1 MPPRPGYIDRR
12 SGVNRTRL
20 RTTVCAFGD
29 GAFDVDTERADV
41 GIGPYGVRSAGVRA
55 HGRIYNPPLRT
66 RFWSSRRGGL
76 YGRPKPPL
84 GDQGEVARSAGGD

>member
-1 MPPRPGYIDRR
+1 MPPGPGYIDRR

-41 GIGPYGVRSAGVRA
+41 GIGPYDGS
-55 HGRIYNPPLRT
+55 GRRGCI
-66 RFWSSRRGGL
+66 RRGGAARAAIQAAPTESGTGPFPAKFPLTELGL
-76 YGRPKPPL
+76 YCKIIN
-84 GDQGEVARSAGGD
+84 

>member
-1 MPPRPGYIDRR
+1 MPPGPGYIDRR

-41 GIGPYGVRSAGVRA
+41 GIGPYGVRSAGVRRTGGYKIRPYGHA
-55 HGRIYNPPLRT
+55 LSLLVGRKASP
-66 RFWSSRRGGL
+66 W
-76 YGRPKPPL
+76 
-84 GDQGEVARSAGGD
+84 